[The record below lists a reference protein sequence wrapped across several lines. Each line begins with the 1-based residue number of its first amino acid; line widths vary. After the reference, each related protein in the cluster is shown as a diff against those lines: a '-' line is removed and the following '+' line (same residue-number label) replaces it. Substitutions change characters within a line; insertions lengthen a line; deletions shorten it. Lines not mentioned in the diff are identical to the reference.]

1 MENQII
7 RTFSDIQLRDSADG
21 TAEFVISEP
30 RIDRHGTI
38 IRADGWELENYQR
51 NPIVLYNHNSH
62 SDNPDNVIGT
72 GEVYMEGDK
81 LIGKVTFEP
90 EDVNPLS
97 AKIEKKVKRGTL
109 RAVSVGFIPK
119 KGHWGKKD
127 LGEKEDVFY
136 FDSQELL
143 EFSIVDIPSL
153 PSAVKKSIDTFIET
167 TAPQVEPEPAPLQ
180 KSRLRTVKAK
190 FFLTKNA

>member
-1 MENQII
+1 MENNII
-7 RTFSDIQLRDSADG
+7 RTFNNIQLRDAGEG

-30 RIDRHGTI
+30 TVDRHGTI
-38 IRADGWELENYQR
+38 IKAEGWELENYKM
-51 NPIVLYNHNSH
+51 NPVVLYNHNSH

-72 GEVYMEGDK
+72 GEVWMEEGQ
-81 LIGKVTFEP
+81 LVGRVTFEP
-90 EDVNPLS
+90 EEVNPLS

-119 KGHWGKKD
+119 KGHWGKREQ
-127 LGEKEDVFY
+127 GESEDIFY
-136 FDSQELL
+136 FDQQELL

-153 PSAVKKSIDTFIET
+153 PSAVKKSFENFINENT
-167 TAPQVEPEPAPLQ
+167 PAPEAPE
-180 KSRLRTVKAK
+180 KSRLKLAKAK